1 MIVRGNQSIF
11 MMIDIHGCYTCQIAV
26 FIYLLITNKL
36 IFYRHLWFWRW
47 SWTIDMW
54 LEKSKW
60 LCSEMGAGSRYTFQ
74 LVRGAAYG
82 RRARRRRG
90 KRSEDVTLA
99 LCIFYCVYY
108 IFINTFIPGGY
119 IFFETS
125 LLAAP
130 VLKID
135 EITIREG
142 QNAFIESPVLGST
155 GAEGKCISF
164 G

>member
-1 MIVRGNQSIF
+1 MIVKGNQSI
-11 MMIDIHGCYTCQIAV
+11 DIHRCYTCRIAV

-47 SWTIDMW
+47 SWTIDVW

-60 LCSEMGAGSRYTFQ
+60 LCSKMGAGSRYAFE

-82 RRARRRRG
+82 RRARRRCG
-90 KRSEDVTLA
+90 KRLVDVTLA
-99 LCIFYCVYY
+99 LCI
-108 IFINTFIPGGY
+108 IFSLFTKTFFPGGY

>member
-1 MIVRGNQSIF
+1 
-11 MMIDIHGCYTCQIAV
+11 
-26 FIYLLITNKL
+26 
-36 IFYRHLWFWRW
+36 
-47 SWTIDMW
+47 
-54 LEKSKW
+54 
-60 LCSEMGAGSRYTFQ
+60 MGAGSRYAFE
-74 LVRGAAYG
+74 LVRGAAYR
-82 RRARRRRG
+82 RRARRRCG
-90 KRSEDVTLA
+90 KGLEDATLA
-99 LCIFYCVYY
+99 LSIIFSL
-108 IFINTFIPGGY
+108 FTKTFIPGGY